1 MLHFAPR
8 AGQRYL
14 RLLDHF
20 QLPIPYTYPGD
31 EARQQ
36 GEHGSPDTGSAATG
50 ARLSNESYPDVL
62 SPGPLWLALF
72 RKCFWSLDKVL

>member
-1 MLHFAPR
+1 MQHHQHVQENLSHKDFLILACLVEQ
-8 AGQRYL
+8 ALTQRE
-14 RLLDHF
+14 
-20 QLPIPYTYPGD
+20 QASPG
-31 EARQQ
+31 
-36 GEHGSPDTGSAATG
+36 TGSAATG